1 MVNMSLYRRKK
12 KRIGLKVLISFLFI
26 ISILIITA
34 YYFLIP
40 SSQINSLINSDNS
53 KENKIKQ
60 VETKNKIID
69 EPIPE
74 VEINMDEYLK
84 IEDLDQRIAKYIEE
98 NPTFLIKTLQEYQNK
113 QNQIEQEKLSNQN
126 LSNIEKLN
134 SLTHSMFIGNDN
146 SDIQIF
152 EFVDYNCGY
161 CVKFHNEV
169 SNVLSQESSLKL
181 VIIQMPILGEMSDA
195 LSKLAIASSFQGKF
209 IEVHNYLYSSKRKS
223 SMEDIYADLF
233 LMDIDLKQLKK
244 DIESEAVAKLS
255 SKHDNIADD
264 FKFVGTP
271 AIIIGNTIIPGF
283 IKADEIFEI
292 LKKEFF

>member
-1 MVNMSLYRRKK
+1 MSLYQRKK
-12 KRIGLKVLISFLFI
+12 KRTGLKVFILFIFI
-26 ISILIITA
+26 ISISIITA
-34 YYFLIP
+34 YYFFIP
-40 SSQINSLINSDNS
+40 SSKINNLINFDNS
-53 KENKIKQ
+53 QEINKQQ
-60 VETKNKIID
+60 VESKLKIIED
-69 EPIPE
+69 VTPE
-74 VEINMDEYLK
+74 LKINMEEYLK
-84 IEDLDQRIAKYIEE
+84 IEDLDQRIAKYIKE
-98 NPTFLIKTLQEYQNK
+98 NPAFLIKILQEYQNK
-113 QNQIEQEKLSNQN
+113 QNQIEQEKLNNQN

-134 SLTHSMFIGNDN
+134 SQTHSMFIGNEN

-283 IKADEIFEI
+283 IKADEISEI

>member
-1 MVNMSLYRRKK
+1 MSLYRKK
-12 KRIGLKVLISFLFI
+12 KRTGLKVFISFLFI

-34 YYFLIP
+34 YYFFIP
-40 SSQINSLINSDNS
+40 SSQLNNLLNTDNS
-53 KENKIKQ
+53 QEIDIQQ
-60 VETKNKIID
+60 VEAKNIIID
-69 EPIPE
+69 EPTPE
-74 VEINMDEYLK
+74 VETNMDVYLK
-84 IEDLDQRIAKYIEE
+84 IEDLDQRIAKYIKE
-98 NPTFLIKTLQEYQNK
+98 NPAFLIKTLQEFQNK
-113 QNQIEQEKLSNQN
+113 QKQLEQEKLNNQN

-134 SLTHSMFIGNDN
+134 SQTHSMFIGNEN

-283 IKADEIFEI
+283 IKADEISEI